1 MIDTHKLS
9 GVSYTL
15 AVPGRR
21 RYFLGV
27 LLLACSLLMGAG
39 LCYGWMSG
47 QGGDNGQARE
57 AALRQEN
64 QRLTQALEQAQ
75 LQIKHEVATRESLG
89 RQLVEQSEE
98 IKRLTGQLAFFQ
110 KNRRVPVGV
119 K

>member
-1 MIDTHKLS
+1 VIDTHKLS

-15 AVPGRR
+15 AVPGKR
-21 RYFLGV
+21 RYFFGT
-27 LLLACSLLMGAG
+27 LLIACSLLLGAG

-47 QGGDNGQARE
+47 QGGDNGLARE
-57 AALRQEN
+57 TALKQEN

-75 LQIKHEVATRESLG
+75 LQVKHEVSTRESLE
-89 RQLVEQSEE
+89 RQLAEQSEE